1 MSGTAKIILGII
13 SILPLCFLAI
23 YFFFFFSFF
32 FTTMGHGMQ
41 QSPELNHAFPE
52 NFMSHMVWL
61 FLLIILT
68 ALLSLG
74 LLIYYIVH
82 VVNNNRI
89 DSTERIIW
97 VLVFVLAGMVG
108 FPVYWYMRIWKQQ
121 SVRPAQS

>member
-1 MSGTAKIILGII
+1 
-13 SILPLCFLAI
+13 
-23 YFFFFFSFF
+23 
-32 FTTMGHGMQ
+32 MGHGMQ
-41 QSPELNHAFPE
+41 FPQ
-52 NFMSHMVWL
+52 NFMSNMVWL

>member
-1 MSGTAKIILGII
+1 MSRTAKIILGII

-32 FTTMGHGMQ
+32 FTTMGQGMQ
-41 QSPELNHAFPE
+41 QSPELNQAFPQ
-52 NFMSHMVWL
+52 NFMSNMVWL

-89 DSTERIIW
+89 DSNERIIW
-97 VLVFVLAGMVG
+97 VLVFVFAGIAG
-108 FPVYWYMRIWKQQ
+108 FPVYWYMRIWKRQPAVPVQ
-121 SVRPAQS
+121 S

>member
-1 MSGTAKIILGII
+1 MSGTAKIVLGII

-23 YFFFFFSFF
+23 YFFFFISFF
-32 FTTMGHGMQ
+32 FTSMGHGMQ
-41 QSPELNHAFPE
+41 QPPELNQAFPE
-52 NFMSHMVWL
+52 NFMSNMVWL

-108 FPVYWYMRIWKQQ
+108 FPVYWYMRIWKQRP
-121 SVRPAQS
+121 VPPAQS